1 MNSPQLE
8 NIRFGRLIVI
18 RKLSE
23 SRGGSVLWECKCDCG
38 TITKVSTRHLN
49 RKKNVIRSCGC
60 LHKVSGVDHRDWKGH
75 GEISG
80 SWWIQ
85 RVMRTH
91 DLRPKIEISITIE
104 DAWDLFLKQDRKCSL
119 TGVDLIISIKPFG
132 TASIDRIDS
141 SKGYVLGNVQWVHKD
156 INYMK
161 RHLTQEY
168 FIDLCTKV
176 AKYNV

>member
-1 MNSPQLE
+1 MNTPQLE
-8 NIRFGRLIVI
+8 NTRFGKLVVT

-23 SRGGSVLWECKCDCG
+23 SRGGSVLWECQCDCG
-38 TITKVSTRHLN
+38 NTAKVSTRHLN

-60 LHKVSGVDHRDWKGH
+60 LNHVSGSNHRDWTGY

-80 SWWIQ
+80 SWWAQ

-91 DLRPKIEISITIE
+91 DLRPQIEVSLTIE
-104 DAWDLFLKQDRKCSL
+104 DAWDLFLKQDRKCAL
-119 TGVDLIISIKPFG
+119 TGVDLAISLKPFG
-132 TASIDRIDS
+132 TASIDRVDS
-141 SKGYVLGNVQWVHKD
+141 SKGYTLDNVQWVHKD